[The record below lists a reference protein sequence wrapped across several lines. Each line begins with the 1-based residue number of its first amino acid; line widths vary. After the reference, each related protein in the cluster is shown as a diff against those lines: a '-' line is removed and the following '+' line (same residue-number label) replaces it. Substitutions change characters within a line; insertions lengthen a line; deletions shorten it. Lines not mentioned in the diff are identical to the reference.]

1 MPGGYS
7 IAISSMCLPTSRP
20 SCGTGY
26 RPEVDLREMTFDGLR
41 INRSKYHPTLRARA
55 MRSLEQGVYS
65 VVHMALVA
73 SLSLDEPLAVQNAEK
88 LSLEEFR
95 FIVPRLLIEKQN

>member
-1 MPGGYS
+1 
-7 IAISSMCLPTSRP
+7 
-20 SCGTGY
+20 
-26 RPEVDLREMTFDGLR
+26 
-41 INRSKYHPTLRARA
+41 

-65 VVHMALVA
+65 VVHMALIA